1 MVPLDSAARCSSSLL
16 LKPHDGAAPL
26 DGYETGR
33 SEAVAEAV
41 GLIADLEAG
50 LARAQDRAA
59 APDQRSAGAH
69 DDAAVLV
76 DCLAVAEE
84 TRRLAVN
91 FGLEAFAGLDPIP
104 AAGDDDT
111 AFLGSERGHDRI
123 AGVVAPGE
131 LGGLLNGGHEGIEEA
146 GLSRSLGGKPAVF
159 EKPRDR
165 RISFLAGDAVDRIGV
180 VTGGDQQALDSGKPR
195 LIVAVIGLLGDVRG
209 EPL

>member
-1 MVPLDSAARCSSSLL
+1 
-16 LKPHDGAAPL
+16 
-26 DGYETGR
+26 
-33 SEAVAEAV
+33 
-41 GLIADLEAG
+41 
-50 LARAQDRAA
+50 
-59 APDQRSAGAH
+59 
-69 DDAAVLV
+69 
-76 DCLAVAEE
+76 
-84 TRRLAVN
+84 
-91 FGLEAFAGLDPIP
+91 PIP

-180 VTGGDQQALDSGKPR
+180 VTGGDQQARSVCKGA
-195 LIVAVIGLLGDVRG
+195 IAVKSTSRWPLRATQERAPAMTKLPSATHRSACAACAGG
-209 EPL
+209 EEP